1 MSDSQLANVLAM
13 LASLPTDPDQPMADR
28 RPGLDA
34 FGDLFQVPEGCTVQP
49 GQLGGVDCERHSHP
63 AADPKAIILYVHG
76 GGYCIGSSKSH
87 RHMVARL
94 AQHAGTLAV
103 SLDYRLA
110 PEVPFP
116 GAVEDAL
123 TAYKA
128 LLDEGFEPGR
138 IAISGDSA
146 GGGLSVATAMAIRD
160 AGLPQPA
167 ALYPISPWADLA
179 QEGATCDSLAH
190 KDPML
195 SRESLQAFADAYLG
209 SIRPQTVPTA
219 SPLHGDLAG
228 LAPMFIQVGG
238 AEVLMSD
245 SIRLAEKAG
254 IAGGEV
260 NLEIWPEMIHIWP
273 IFFPML
279 DAGDNALRNG
289 ASFIRRKMSLQ
300 GKS

>member
-1 MSDSQLANVLAM
+1 MSESDTQLAGVLAM
-13 LASLPTDPDQPMADR
+13 LASLPTDPNQSMQER

-34 FGDLFQVPEGCTVQP
+34 FGDLFQVPEGCTVEA
-49 GQLGGVDCERHSHP
+49 GSLGGVACEWHSHP
-63 AADPKAIILYVHG
+63 AADPARVILYVHG

-94 AQHAGTLAV
+94 AQHAGTVAV
-103 SLDYRLA
+103 SLDYRMA

-116 GAVEDAL
+116 GAIDDAL
-123 TAYKA
+123 AAYKA
-128 LLDEGFEPGR
+128 LLDQGFKPGC

-146 GGGLSVATAMAIRD
+146 GGGLSIATAMAIRD
-160 AGLPQPA
+160 AGLSQPA

-195 SRESLQAFADAYLG
+195 SRESLQAFANAYLG
-209 SIRPQTVPTA
+209 SVRPQTVPTA
-219 SPLHGDLAG
+219 SPLHGDLGG
-228 LAPMFIQVGG
+228 LAPMFVQVGG

-245 SIRLAEKAG
+245 SIRLAEKVG
-254 IAGGEV
+254 VAGGEFS
-260 NLEIWPEMIHIWP
+260 LEIWPDMIHIWP

-279 DAGDNALRNG
+279 DAGDRALQAG
-289 ASFIRRKMSLQ
+289 AAFIRRKMSL
-300 GKS
+300 